1 MRLETRKINLYDSKT
16 CTSVGLVTNIV
27 LAIFKLF
34 AGIFGFSYAMIADS
48 IHSFS
53 DCVATGIVY
62 VSLRIGERPPDKSH
76 PYGHANAEIIA
87 AFLVALTILAAGVY
101 VGVSSIN
108 LIAHKHFETPA
119 VIALVAAATS
129 IVIKEA
135 LFRYTL
141 KVGRRNNIPAVVA
154 NAWDHRSDAYSSIGA
169 LAGILG
175 ARLGFPYLDPVAG
188 LVISAFIIQMSFSL
202 LRPNIGVLMD
212 ESPSSA
218 VLDKIKTT
226 ALETGGVK
234 TVDSIKAH
242 RLGASFTVDIEVAV
256 DKSLT
261 VERGHQVAE
270 EVKSRL
276 LGEVEH
282 VQDVIVHV
290 NPYRPKQPSPNAP
303 DGG

>member
-1 MRLETRKINLYDSKT
+1 MKLETPKINLYDSKT
-16 CTSVGLVTNIV
+16 CTLVGLATNIV
-27 LAIFKLF
+27 LAIFKLL

-53 DCVATGIVY
+53 DCFATGTVY
-62 VSLRIGERPPDKSH
+62 VGIRIGEKPPDKSH

-87 AFLVALTILAAGVY
+87 AFLVALIILATGVY
-101 VGVSSIN
+101 VGVSSIQ

-119 VIALVAAATS
+119 TIALVAAAAS

-141 KVGRRNNIPAVVA
+141 KIGKKNNSPAVVA
-154 NAWDHRSDAYSSIGA
+154 NAWDHRSDAYSSVAA
-169 LAGILG
+169 LVGILG
-175 ARLGFPYLDPVAG
+175 ARLGVQYLDPVAG
-188 LVISAFIIQMSFSL
+188 LVVSACIIKMSLSL

-226 ALETGGVK
+226 ALKVEGVK
-234 TVDSIKAH
+234 AVDSIRAH
-242 RLGASFTVDIEVAV
+242 RLGPSFTVDIEIAV
-256 DKSLT
+256 DSSLT
-261 VERGHQVAE
+261 VKQGHQVAE
-270 EVKSRL
+270 EVKSGL
-276 LGEVEH
+276 LSEVEH

-290 NPYRPKQPSPNAP
+290 NPYRPRQTLEKR
-303 DGG
+303 